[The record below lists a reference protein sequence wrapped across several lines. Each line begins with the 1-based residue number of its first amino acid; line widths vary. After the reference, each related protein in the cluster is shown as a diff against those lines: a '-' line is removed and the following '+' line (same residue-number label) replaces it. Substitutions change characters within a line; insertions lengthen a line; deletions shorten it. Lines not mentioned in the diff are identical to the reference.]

1 MGRGTIVE
9 GERPNIVNGNKDK
22 ADKKGRIDKCQAVLE
37 TQSESKLMIVRGRD
51 TNIDDDKTNR
61 TPRRSAAKVKKNK
74 KIIFGP

>member
-51 TNIDDDKTNR
+51 TNINDDKTNG
-61 TPRRSAAKVKKNK
+61 TPRSRRSAAKVKKIRK
-74 KIIFGP
+74 